1 MPEPVLHDARTRLAQ
16 LEQHN
21 VRPLSRSVE
30 PDEQVH
36 LFEQMAT
43 HLPAQFL
50 NKIRRLEPDATSP
63 RDALTLLYELRALI
77 DGPKDEPARTSATDT
92 HRAY

>member
-1 MPEPVLHDARTRLAQ
+1 MPEPVLHDARTRLAL

-21 VRPLSRSVE
+21 AHPLSHFVE
-30 PDEQVH
+30 PNEQVH
-36 LFEQMAT
+36 LFEQMTT

-50 NKIRRLEPDATSP
+50 NKIRQLEPDATSP
-63 RDALTLLYELRALI
+63 RDALALLYELRALI
-77 DGPKDEPARTSATDT
+77 DDPKNEPARTSPTDT

>member
-16 LEQHN
+16 LEQDS
-21 VRPLSRSVE
+21 VRPLFRSDE
-30 PDEQVH
+30 PNEQVH

-50 NKIRRLEPDATSP
+50 DKIRQLEPDATSP
-63 RDALTLLYELRALI
+63 RDALALLYELRALI
-77 DGPKDEPARTSATDT
+77 DGPKDAPVLTRATDT
-92 HRAY
+92 HRGN

>member
-1 MPEPVLHDARTRLAQ
+1 
-16 LEQHN
+16 
-21 VRPLSRSVE
+21 
-30 PDEQVH
+30 
-36 LFEQMAT
+36 MAT
-43 HLPAQFL
+43 HLPTQFL
-50 NKIRRLEPDATSP
+50 NKIRQLEPDATSP